1 MKRKFTKS
9 WKSSKQPRKQ
19 RKYQRNAPL
28 NIKHRFLSVLLSDQ
42 LREKYQKRNIP
53 VKKGD
58 TVKILRGQFKK
69 KSGKVAKVFLKKTR
83 VHVEGMD
90 LVKKDGSKV
99 PYSIHP
105 SNLMITELNL
115 DDKKRQKVFTKK

>member
-1 MKRKFTKS
+1 MKSKFVKS

-28 NIKHRFLSVLLSDQ
+28 NIKHRFLSVILSDQ
-42 LREKYQKRNIP
+42 LREKYPKRNIP

-58 TVKILRGQFKK
+58 IVKLLRGQFKK
-69 KSGKVAKVFLKKTR
+69 KSGKVTKIYLKKTR
-83 VHVEGMD
+83 VNVEGMD
-90 LVKKDGSKV
+90 LIKKDGSKV
-99 PYSIHP
+99 PYPIHP

-115 DDKKRQKVFTKK
+115 EDKKRQKVLTKK

>member
-105 SNLMITELNL
+105 SNLMITELTL

>member
-69 KSGKVAKVFLKKTR
+69 KSGKVTKVFLKKTR

-105 SNLMITELNL
+105 SNLMITELTL